1 MSNRDILKNGLKNL
15 GISVDDKMLN
25 DFNIYREILVDWNQ
39 KMNLTGIED
48 EKEVYIKHFLDSV
61 SAVTNG
67 YIKDGVSIIDVG
79 TGAGFPGLPLRICLR
94 NIELTLLDSLNK
106 RINFLQEVS
115 KQVGIDNI
123 EFIHG
128 RAEDFG
134 KLEEYREKY
143 DIATAR
149 AVAGLP
155 ILMEFCV
162 PFVKVGGRCICMKSF
177 EIEEELKAGNEF
189 NLSTEEKA
197 FFDALGDDPEVK
209 ELMKDEILVQIAKE
223 LVETVNSNM
232 TIDWDIRKDARAKMR
247 IEIKKLL
254 IKYNYPPN
262 KSEKAVQTVI
272 RQAELKCK
280 EMIG

>member
-1 MSNRDILKNGLKNL
+1 MNNRDILKKGLEDL
-15 GISVDDKMLN
+15 GITASDKVLN

-61 SAVTNG
+61 SSVTDN

-79 TGAGFPGLPLRICLR
+79 TGAGFPGLPLRICLE
-94 NIELTLLDSLNK
+94 NIKLTLLDSLNK

-115 KQVGIDNI
+115 NSLELDNI

-134 KLEEYREKY
+134 KLEEYREQY

-162 PFVKVGGRCICMKSF
+162 PFIKVGGHFVCLKGPNANLELEESKAAMEALGIEFVDKIDVELPETDLNHNILVFKKVKSTPDKYPR
-177 EIEEELKAGNEF
+177 KAGKP
-189 NLSTEEKA
+189 SKT
-197 FFDALGDDPEVK
+197 P
-209 ELMKDEILVQIAKE
+209 
-223 LVETVNSNM
+223 
-232 TIDWDIRKDARAKMR
+232 
-247 IEIKKLL
+247 IK
-254 IKYNYPPN
+254 
-262 KSEKAVQTVI
+262 
-272 RQAELKCK
+272 
-280 EMIG
+280 

>member
-1 MSNRDILKNGLKNL
+1 MSNKDILKNGLENL
-15 GISVDDKMLN
+15 GIAVDDKMLN

-61 SAVTNG
+61 SAITNG
-67 YIKDGVSIIDVG
+67 YIKDGLSIIDVG

-94 NIELTLLDSLNK
+94 NTKVTLLDSLNK

-134 KLEEYREKY
+134 KSEAYREQY

-162 PFVKVGGRCICMKSF
+162 PFVKVGGYFVCLKGPNANLELEESKAAMEVLGVEF
-177 EIEEELKAGNEF
+177 IEKINIELPESDLNHNILVFKKVKNTPEKYPRKAG
-189 NLSTEEKA
+189 K
-197 FFDALGDDPEVK
+197 P
-209 ELMKDEILVQIAKE
+209 AK
-223 LVETVNSNM
+223 SP
-232 TIDWDIRKDARAKMR
+232 
-247 IEIKKLL
+247 IK
-254 IKYNYPPN
+254 
-262 KSEKAVQTVI
+262 
-272 RQAELKCK
+272 
-280 EMIG
+280 